1 MKPSESFEDSVWKQ
15 EDRYLRQRKLQI
27 RLILIS
33 YSLTMLLRII
43 WTVLSELYSNDNI
56 SCTIIDQASILNSP
70 TLLGNITMMIN
81 SVGDLIPHF
90 LLPIALY
97 VIPAPRFIPQ
107 NTESLNLDVED
118 YREIEDIPVD
128 EDLRVRKKLSI
139 LISTNSMS

>member
-70 TLLGNITMMIN
+70 NLLGNIIMMIN

-118 YREIEDIPVD
+118 YREIEEIPVD